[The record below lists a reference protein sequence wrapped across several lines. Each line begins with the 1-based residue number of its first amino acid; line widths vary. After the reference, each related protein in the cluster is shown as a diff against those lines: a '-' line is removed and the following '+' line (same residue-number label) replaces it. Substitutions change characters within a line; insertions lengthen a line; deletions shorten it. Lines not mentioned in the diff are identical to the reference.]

1 MRLIRLVLLKYLI
14 INDMKTLIRQ
24 DDVFTLNIPKDLI
37 TNKMVQKLISLIEFR
52 ELIKDNAMTEK
63 QAFDLSEE
71 IKEKWW
77 QENKDWFLKDVEK

>member
-1 MRLIRLVLLKYLI
+1 MTALTHQNKNFLLS
-14 INDMKTLIRQ
+14 
-24 DDVFTLNIPKDLI
+24 IPKDLL
-37 TNKMVQKLISLIEFR
+37 TDKMVQKLISLIEFR

-77 QENKDWFLKDVEK
+77 QENKDWFLKDVEKRFNS